1 MHYRLGRELKALS
14 KIFTLVGILVNVFL
28 LYHYLENEYFLRMK
42 IYYTVVFIFL
52 MILLWVFGKVINGV
66 GVMLTTQGKMLHE
79 PKLEEPEDEDSIKS
93 TFLAFCHAFKKNK
106 KAFVSLIVVCVIL
119 LGGGIYAKV
128 TYDHYHVYDGIWKIE
143 GNLEGNYFDIRGDD
157 VAFFETNR
165 DEDRKSSYKCVY
177 VGSRTNNDVKFYC
190 QTYDYESAND
200 YKSKEIDQTIH
211 LNRINND
218 ELEVNGKRYNR
229 IPD

>member
-14 KIFTLVGILVNVFL
+14 KIFTLIGILVNAFL
-28 LYHYLENEYFLRMK
+28 LYHYLGNNYLLSRK
-42 IYYTVVFIFL
+42 IYYAVIFVFL
-52 MILLWVFGKVINGV
+52 MILVWVFGKAINGI

-79 PKLEEPEDEDSIKS
+79 PKLEEPENEESIKS
-93 TFLAFCHAFKKNK
+93 TFMAFCHAFKKNK
-106 KAFVSLIVVCVIL
+106 KVFVSLIVVCVLL

-128 TYDHYHVYDGIWKIE
+128 NYDINHVCDGIWKIE
-143 GNLEGNYFDIRGDD
+143 GDLEGNYF
-157 VAFFETNR
+157 A
-165 DEDRKSSYKCVY
+165 
-177 VGSRTNNDVKFYC
+177 GSRTNNEVRFYC
-190 QTYDYESAND
+190 YTYDYTSTYD

-211 LNRINND
+211 LNRINNN

>member
-1 MHYRLGRELKALS
+1 M
-14 KIFTLVGILVNVFL
+14 ILV
-28 LYHYLENEYFLRMK
+28 
-42 IYYTVVFIFL
+42 
-52 MILLWVFGKVINGV
+52 WVFGKVINGI
-66 GVMLTTQGKMLHE
+66 GVILTTQGKMLHE
-79 PKLEEPEDEDSIKS
+79 PKLEELEDEESIKS
-93 TFLAFCHAFKKNK
+93 TFMAFCHAFKKNK
-106 KAFVSLIVVCVIL
+106 KVFVSLIVVCVIL

-128 TYDHYHVYDGIWKIE
+128 NYDINHVYDGIWKIE
-143 GNLEGNYFDIRGDD
+143 GDLEGNYFDIRGDD

-190 QTYDYESAND
+190 QTYDYESTND
-200 YKSKEIDQTIH
+200 YKSKEIDQPIH

-229 IPD
+229 LSGNLK

>member
-106 KAFVSLIVVCVIL
+106 KAFASLIVVCVIL

-128 TYDHYHVYDGIWKIE
+128 NYDIQHAYDGIWRIE
-143 GNLEGNYFDIRGDD
+143 GDLEGNYFDIRGDD

-190 QTYDYESAND
+190 QTYDYESTND

-229 IPD
+229 LSD

>member
-1 MHYRLGRELKALS
+1 MRDSLYEGRLIMHYRLGRELKALS
-14 KIFTLVGILVNVFL
+14 KIFTLIGILVNAFL
-28 LYHYLENEYFLRMK
+28 LYFYLGNNYLLSRK
-42 IYYTVVFIFL
+42 IYYAVIFVFL
-52 MILLWVFGKVINGV
+52 MILVWVFGKD
-66 GVMLTTQGKMLHE
+66 KE
-79 PKLEEPEDEDSIKS
+79 SIKS
-93 TFLAFCHAFKKNK
+93 TFMAFCHAFKKNK
-106 KAFVSLIVVCVIL
+106 KVFVSLIVVCVIL

-143 GNLEGNYFDIRGDD
+143 GDLEGNYFDIRGDD

-211 LNRINND
+211 RNRINND

>member
-14 KIFTLVGILVNVFL
+14 KIFTLIGILVNAFL
-28 LYHYLENEYFLRMK
+28 LYHYLGNNYLLSRK
-42 IYYTVVFIFL
+42 IYYAVIFVFF
-52 MILLWVFGKVINGV
+52 MILVWVFGKAINGI

-79 PKLEEPEDEDSIKS
+79 PKIEEPEDEESIKS

-106 KAFVSLIVVCVIL
+106 KVLVSLIVVCVIL

-143 GNLEGNYFDIRGDD
+143 GNLEGNYFTIRGDE
-157 VAFFETNR
+157 VKFYETNR
-165 DEDRKSSYKCVY
+165 DEERKSSYKCVY
-177 VGSRTNNDVKFYC
+177 VGSRTKNDVNFYC
-190 QTYDYESAND
+190 QTYDYESTYD

-211 LNRINND
+211 LNRINNV
-218 ELEVNGKRYNR
+218 EFEVDGKRYNR
-229 IPD
+229 ISD

>member
-52 MILLWVFGKVINGV
+52 MILLWVFGKVINGI

-79 PKLEEPEDEDSIKS
+79 PKLEETENEESIKS

-106 KAFVSLIVVCVIL
+106 KAFGSLIVVCVIL

-128 TYDHYHVYDGIWKIE
+128 NYDINHVYDGIWRIE
-143 GNLEGNYFDIRGDD
+143 GDLEGNYFDIRGDD

-190 QTYDYESAND
+190 QTYDYESTND

-229 IPD
+229 LSD